1 MAAALNEGR
10 VDQLV
15 YDSERRYVG
24 AVDDGGLL
32 YAGGEGPSTA
42 AEELRLTERL
52 VERALTTGAEVTPV
66 PGAAG
71 TVLAEAGGIA
81 ARLRW

>member
-1 MAAALNEGR
+1 

-15 YDSERRYVG
+15 YDSDRE
-24 AVDDGGLL
+24 
-32 YAGGEGPSTA
+32 S
-42 AEELRLTERL
+42 RLTERI
-52 VERALTTGAEVTPV
+52 VERALRTGAEVTPV

>member
-1 MAAALNEGR
+1 

-15 YDSERRYVG
+15 YDSDRE
-24 AVDDGGLL
+24 
-32 YAGGEGPSTA
+32 S
-42 AEELRLTERL
+42 RLTERI
-52 VERALTTGAEVTPV
+52 VERGLRTGAEVTPV

-71 TVLAEAGGIA
+71 TVLAEPGGIA